1 MGQTSCNSLLKSDR
15 VLLPFLWSLSVLSL
29 FPLFSY
35 HLPSFNTKW
44 FLPLSANISTWSLL
58 PRLLDQRSSPCTPP
72 KWFNFWFILI
82 IYGLNIFPSEKS
94 IPWMKKKKVFVVV
107 DVLLFYILT
116 MFPEGP
122 ICWNSFPFTW
132 KSPPTLKK
140 SICQNLSALY
150 ESQKYHLKANPLKIW
165 LTSLCVQDSARLQG
179 NGDLSVLW
187 LNLQRDW
194 AIHLILQWLLPA
206 QPNWRLLFLF
216 ITKCI

>member
-44 FLPLSANISTWSLL
+44 FLPLSANISTRSLL

-94 IPWMKKKKVFVVV
+94 IPWMKKKKGFCCCWCSFVLYFNNVPRGTNM
-107 DVLLFYILT
+107 LKFLSIYLK
-116 MFPEGP
+116 E
-122 ICWNSFPFTW
+122 S
-132 KSPPTLKK
+132 SHLKK
-140 SICQNLSALY
+140 IHMSKLVSSLWIAKVS
-150 ESQKYHLKANPLKIW
+150 LK
-165 LTSLCVQDSARLQG
+165 G
-179 NGDLSVLW
+179 
-187 LNLQRDW
+187 
-194 AIHLILQWLLPA
+194 
-206 QPNWRLLFLF
+206 
-216 ITKCI
+216 